1 MKFVTYIN
9 NLVIIIYEYN
19 VVCMNAKQN
28 ERLGQ
33 LLDKRRQKLESINYF
48 GEYFEEFSYSIL
60 KNTVNDI
67 NFRIS
72 EFNNEVLRIFYENP
86 YENKRSRFYVMVQ
99 LVSNHHRRN
108 SFYLDN
114 ISNFPTIS
122 FDGDEFTGTVMVRY
136 NFENKINKKFEYDI
150 SNLKNEETV
159 IDILLDFLDKIYS
172 L

>member
-1 MKFVTYIN
+1 
-9 NLVIIIYEYN
+9 
-19 VVCMNAKQN
+19 
-28 ERLGQ
+28 
-33 LLDKRRQKLESINYF
+33 
-48 GEYFEEFSYSIL
+48 
-60 KNTVNDI
+60 
-67 NFRIS
+67 
-72 EFNNEVLRIFYENP
+72 
-86 YENKRSRFYVMVQ
+86 MVQ